1 MIDVVAFATASPS
14 VTVEARGAQTVEE
27 VLNYP
32 TNKHIF
38 PIHSSVVVLRHD
50 YSRGYNVNIDW
61 MDIHD
66 ETVGQVYTVL
76 DKTEDGNYLLSNGYY
91 YAPEWLVRV
100 MY

>member
-1 MIDVVAFATASPS
+1 MNTNIMEVVET
-14 VTVEARGAQTVEE
+14 RGTRTVEE
-27 VLNYP
+27 VLNVQEVLSYS
-32 TNKHIF
+32 TDRKEF

-50 YSRGYNVNIDW
+50 YSRDYNEDLEW

-76 DKTEDGNYLLSNGYY
+76 EKTEDNNYLLSNGYY
-91 YAPEWLVRV
+91 YAPQWLVRV